1 MVHAQALRHDR
12 PWCIKK
18 CKEVKEGYMIRAK
31 ENRVRARV
39 ERLFRRQ
46 SSSHVQGAVMGE
58 ISE

>member
-31 ENRVRARV
+31 ENRVRVRA
-39 ERLFRRQ
+39 EALTIQETFREA
-46 SSSHVQGAVMGE
+46 AVVGE
-58 ISE
+58 AT